1 MLIETVETLAKRA
14 YNWLYEALHLQLLY
28 DCAFR
33 AMMSLVELD
42 VVPDCIIR
50 RGIRYLLGVRLSKVR
65 VVHACAEGGQ
75 AFSSWCMEPLN

>member
-1 MLIETVETLAKRA
+1 MIIATVETLAKRA

-28 DCAFR
+28 DCAFK
-33 AMMSLVELD
+33 AVMSLVELD

-65 VVHACAEGGQ
+65 VVLACAAG
-75 AFSSWCMEPLN
+75 APFNSKWCRRAPN